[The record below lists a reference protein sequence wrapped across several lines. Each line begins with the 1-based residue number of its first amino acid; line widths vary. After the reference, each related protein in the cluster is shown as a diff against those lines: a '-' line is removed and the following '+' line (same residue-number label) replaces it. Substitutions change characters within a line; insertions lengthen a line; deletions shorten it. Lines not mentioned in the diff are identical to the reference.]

1 MVHIRSDTLKGHGS
15 DQLLK
20 EAQVGR
26 LATCSGDQPY
36 IVPISFVYEDGRII
50 FHGARTGKK
59 MDNIAANNQV
69 SFEVDESEFVPDDD
83 PCRLHWKFRSVVASG
98 KARVLE
104 DPDEV
109 VSALQLL
116 VEKYAPGK
124 GSLISR
130 ERAESYDN
138 LALVEIIVEEL
149 TERVDTD

>member
-1 MVHIRSDTLKGHGS
+1 MAKFDSDTMKSDGS

-20 EAQVGR
+20 QAQVGR
-26 LATCSGDQPY
+26 LATCSGEQPY
-36 IVPISFVYEDGRII
+36 IVPISFVYENGRII

-59 MDNIAANNQV
+59 MDNIAANSQV

-98 KARVLE
+98 RARVLE
-104 DPDEV
+104 DPDEI

-130 ERAESYDN
+130 ERTESYDN
-138 LALVEIIVEEL
+138 LALVEITVEEL

>member
-1 MVHIRSDTLKGHGS
+1 MVNFCSDTLKSHGS

-59 MDNIAANNQV
+59 MDNIAANSQV

-83 PCRLHWKFRSVVASG
+83 PCRLHWKFRSVVVSG

-124 GSLISR
+124 GMLISR
-130 ERAESYDN
+130 ERTESYDN